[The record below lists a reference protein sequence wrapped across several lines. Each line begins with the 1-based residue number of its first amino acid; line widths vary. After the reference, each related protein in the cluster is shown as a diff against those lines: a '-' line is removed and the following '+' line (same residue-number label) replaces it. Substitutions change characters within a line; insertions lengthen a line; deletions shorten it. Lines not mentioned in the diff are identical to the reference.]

1 MKRIYTFLTMF
12 MLALMPA
19 MMTSCDTDDDYWWD
33 DYYGEWYDKYNWYD
47 DPFDHG
53 NDQLVS
59 MACTLNGTWT
69 GNAKSDFKEEDGRW
83 YTDYFYVEFTFTQYT
98 SMSCNGTGYETD
110 SDDEGNSVERH
121 FKWYIDPRTGNI
133 NIEYISSKSR
143 YVLDANGNSDTSGF
157 FLGWSDKEKQ
167 DLFNGVMEG
176 INVDEYITFDC
187 ERVTGRGTR
196 AIGSDSVQT
205 TSQGKSY
212 GKGFTLKRVENNVP
226 KTLRRR

>member
-19 MMTSCDTDDDYWWD
+19 MMTSCDTDD
-33 DYYGEWYDKYNWYD
+33 WYD
-47 DPFDHG
+47 DYDWF
-53 NDQLVS
+53 NDPYNEGSDDLIS
-59 MACTLNGTWT
+59 MARTLNGTWT
-69 GNAKSDFKEEDGRW
+69 GDAKSDFKEDGQW
-83 YTDYFYVEFTFTQYT
+83 YTAYFDVEFTFTQYT

-110 SDDEGNSVERH
+110 YADNGETKVRR

-133 NIEYISSKSR
+133 NIEYIPSGSR
-143 YVLDANGNSDTSGF
+143 YLLDANGNSDTSGF
-157 FLGWSDKEKQ
+157 FLGWDSKEKQ

-176 INVDEYITFDC
+176 VNVDENITFDC
-187 ERVTGRGTR
+187 ERVTSRGTR
-196 AIGSDSVQT
+196 ALGSDSIQT